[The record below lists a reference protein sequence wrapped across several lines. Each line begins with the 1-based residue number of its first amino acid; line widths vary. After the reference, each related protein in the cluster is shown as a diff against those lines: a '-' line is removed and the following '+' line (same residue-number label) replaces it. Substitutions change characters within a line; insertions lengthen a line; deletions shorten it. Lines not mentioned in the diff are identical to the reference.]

1 MLTTLFRAAER
12 PKIVAGLPSC
22 AALHRWYA
30 GYVIMKAT
38 VLPADPNSLSITVGI
53 APGCGRGIFA
63 RRKIAQGE
71 TIERAPVIVIPEN
84 QWPDLENSI
93 LCEYA
98 FDWGE
103 HDEQAA
109 IALGY
114 VSIYNHSYTP
124 NAKLEQLMDELMMEI
139 VALKD
144 IEPDE
149 EITINYNGDPEN
161 RDPLWFTTAG
171 GGRHSK
177 RKR

>member
-1 MLTTLFRAAER
+1 MYDAVFPQVKRDLDRTSGMLTF
-12 PKIVAGLPSC
+12 
-22 AALHRWYA
+22 AL
-30 GYVIMKAT
+30 MKAT
-38 VLPADPNSLSITVGI
+38 VVPADPNSLSVTVGV
-53 APGCGRGIFA
+53 APGCGRGVFA
-63 RRKIAQGE
+63 RRRIAKGE
-71 TIERAPVIVIPEN
+71 TIERAPVIVIPEK
-84 QWPDLENSI
+84 QWLDLEKSI
-93 LCEYA
+93 LSQYA

-103 HDEQAA
+103 NDEHAA

-124 NAKLEQLMDELMMEI
+124 NAQLEQLLNELMMEI

-161 RDPLWFTTAG
+161 HDPLWFTTASP
-171 GGRHSK
+171 GRRSK